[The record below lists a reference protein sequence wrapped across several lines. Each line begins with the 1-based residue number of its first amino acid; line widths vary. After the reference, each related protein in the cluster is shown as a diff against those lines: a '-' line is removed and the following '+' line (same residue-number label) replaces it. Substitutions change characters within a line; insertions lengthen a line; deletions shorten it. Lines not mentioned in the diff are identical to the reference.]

1 MVEQSKGVFMEKDI
15 VEAIAVE
22 PASKVQAQAGPALE
36 AQAAGIQSGGQFKII
51 AVKEVISD
59 DSFIAPGDNM
69 KLVAFDILID
79 NTNGKIDIDF
89 NIFMGTIEVR
99 DSQGYSYT
107 PDFMNC
113 TLTKPSMDPNA
124 TIEAGDLM
132 RGWITVAIKGD
143 SSIDGIRVRLKT
155 VTGQS
160 GWVTIRT
167 RVGQS
172 GWVTIQTY
180 AI

>member
-1 MVEQSKGVFMEKDI
+1 MEKDI
-15 VEAIAVE
+15 RVVEAIDIEPEAPAVLATPQK
-22 PASKVQAQAGPALE
+22 PAPIAE
-36 AQAAGIQSGGQFKII
+36 AQTADIQSGGQFKII

-59 DSFIAPGDNM
+59 DSFLTPGDNM
-69 KLVAFDILID
+69 KLVAFDVLID
-79 NTNGKIDIDF
+79 NTKGKIDVDL

-107 PDFMNC
+107 PDFMSC
-113 TLTKPSMDPNA
+113 TITKPSMDPNA

-132 RGWITVAIKGD
+132 RGWITIAIKND
-143 SSIDGIRVRLKT
+143 SSIDGIRARLKT
-155 VTGQS
+155 MTGQS

-172 GWVTIQTY
+172 GWVTIQTHV
-180 AI
+180 I